1 MVQVPMLKIVNARVD
16 DRQHGGLIK
25 TSLISSLRLLTINNI
40 TTYQN
45 IYAALN
51 WTLKLYHKIEIRLT
65 YTFILSHL
73 DLEQFSKITNS
84 QRRDGR
90 LLLNLN

>member
-45 IYAALN
+45 TFAALN
-51 WTLKLYHKIEIRLT
+51 
-65 YTFILSHL
+65 
-73 DLEQFSKITNS
+73 
-84 QRRDGR
+84 
-90 LLLNLN
+90 